1 MNMSEDVTAVSMQVS
16 EKAAEAAL
24 SAFKSVLDSVGR
36 LFRELLGMEHD
47 RARAKAQMKAAK
59 GGAQAPEKT
68 KPPNV
73 SATNLTGIKP
83 GEVSMKDLAENA
95 RNTGEAI
102 SIAQNGF
109 SQEDRRAIA
118 RTAKKYGIPV
128 AFTNTKGKNNLYANV
143 RSGDLPIFKQICTE
157 CVKERIAV
165 EPETLGN
172 FKVQSWEVPHLTAML
187 KAHDLPAVFVETKNG
202 DQYCLHDVKHQDAVR
217 IVREEFVAKCRDVE
231 KSFSFDKDE
240 NGFYTLKDLHSG
252 REVSFDQIPD
262 KATVSQQIQTQFGYD
277 PVKADLA
284 ASKFGEDSLKGRQ
297 KERYFSGSAQ
307 NEFSRIEANVTLE
320 SESLYA
326 KPFGCWY
333 EQPKKDEVPRVV
345 FRDEKGKYAVLGY
358 YQSASAQYFVCH
370 HRSERRNLSGYGEA
384 AARSRL

>member
-1 MNMSEDVTAVSMQVS
+1 MSEDVTAVSMQVS

-128 AFTNTKGKNNLYANV
+128 AFTNTKGKNNLYANINSNYG
-143 RSGDLPIFKQICTE
+143 RFNSCFFMPPIIRGHFFCWSAACQSAYKRRGSFSEGCGDL
-157 CVKERIAV
+157 
-165 EPETLGN
+165 
-172 FKVQSWEVPHLTAML
+172 
-187 KAHDLPAVFVETKNG
+187 
-202 DQYCLHDVKHQDAVR
+202 
-217 IVREEFVAKCRDVE
+217 
-231 KSFSFDKDE
+231 
-240 NGFYTLKDLHSG
+240 
-252 REVSFDQIPD
+252 
-262 KATVSQQIQTQFGYD
+262 
-277 PVKADLA
+277 
-284 ASKFGEDSLKGRQ
+284 GE
-297 KERYFSGSAQ
+297 
-307 NEFSRIEANVTLE
+307 
-320 SESLYA
+320 
-326 KPFGCWY
+326 
-333 EQPKKDEVPRVV
+333 
-345 FRDEKGKYAVLGY
+345 
-358 YQSASAQYFVCH
+358 
-370 HRSERRNLSGYGEA
+370 HRP
-384 AARSRL
+384 

>member
-59 GGAQAPEKT
+59 GGTQTPEKT

-102 SIAQNGF
+102 SIAQNGY
-109 SQEDRRAIA
+109 SQEDRKAIA

-143 RSGDLPIFKQICTE
+143 RSGDLPIFKQICTTM
-157 CVKERIAV
+157 
-165 EPETLGN
+165 PN
-172 FKVQSWEVPHLTAML
+172 
-187 KAHDLPAVFVETKNG
+187 
-202 DQYCLHDVKHQDAVR
+202 
-217 IVREEFVAKCRDVE
+217 
-231 KSFSFDKDE
+231 
-240 NGFYTLKDLHSG
+240 
-252 REVSFDQIPD
+252 
-262 KATVSQQIQTQFGYD
+262 
-277 PVKADLA
+277 
-284 ASKFGEDSLKGRQ
+284 
-297 KERYFSGSAQ
+297 
-307 NEFSRIEANVTLE
+307 
-320 SESLYA
+320 
-326 KPFGCWY
+326 
-333 EQPKKDEVPRVV
+333 
-345 FRDEKGKYAVLGY
+345 
-358 YQSASAQYFVCH
+358 
-370 HRSERRNLSGYGEA
+370 
-384 AARSRL
+384 